1 LFPRSEHST
10 IKKPF
15 GKDSK
20 ALYFEKS
27 DSIAVSKDILRF
39 SSMPGTYRH
48 HWRTDMDLVS
58 VDPVYFDNE
67 VGKKTYDW
75 LVLHA
80 GE

>member
-1 LFPRSEHST
+1 
-10 IKKPF
+10 
-15 GKDSK
+15 
-20 ALYFEKS
+20 
-27 DSIAVSKDILRF
+27 
-39 SSMPGTYRH
+39 MPGTYRH